1 MELTKNSRLSNRMFI
16 QTWGSGHSTAIFV
29 HGWLVNG
36 DVYAPLCKELDL
48 DAKIIVPDLV
58 GTGRSGSA
66 SPQVGL
72 ATWKNDLKGL
82 LQEGESPVHLV
93 GHSMGGLLAQA
104 IAAEIPELV
113 ASLTLI
119 VPVPVKGYK
128 LSGDVRTLFEST
140 ATDVAA
146 RRAVIDAS
154 CVDLEGE
161 EQELLYRIVQDIE
174 EPAITNGLREWQLGL
189 SGVDL
194 GGIICPTLVV
204 GSDDAFLNNA
214 LLQRQVVNKI
224 PGAQF
229 VSIPRSGHYPLVQ
242 RAPELA
248 RIIEEF
254 AARLG

>member
-1 MELTKNSRLSNRMFI
+1 MFI
-16 QTWGSGHSTAIFV
+16 QTWGEGHSTAMFV

-36 DVYAPLCKELDL
+36 DVYAPLCKELTL
-48 DAKIIVPDLV
+48 DAQLIVPDLV

-66 SPQVGL
+66 SQQVGL
-72 ATWKNDLKGL
+72 ATWKNNLKGL
-82 LQEGESPVHLV
+82 LQEGGDPVHLV

-104 IAAEIPELV
+104 LATELPELV
-113 ASLTLI
+113 SSLTLI
-119 VPVPVKGYK
+119 VPVPVKGFK
-128 LSGDVRTLFEST
+128 LSGEVKALFEST
-140 ATDVAA
+140 ATDVSA
-146 RRAVIDAS
+146 RRAVMDAS

-161 EQELLYRIVQDIE
+161 DQELLYGMVQDTE
-174 EPAITNGLREWQLGL
+174 EPAVTNGLREWQLGL
-189 SGVDL
+189 PNVDL
-194 GGIICPTLVV
+194 GSIICPTLVV
-204 GSDDAFLNNA
+204 GSDDAFLTNS

-229 VSIPRSGHYPLVQ
+229 VSIPNAGHYPLVQ